1 MLQHLDV
8 EHVHQ
13 EVAFSVLWWRLEK
26 EENSDSD
33 ECIRLWAACCKLFPD
48 APSGVSM
55 RWQWICG
62 AGV

>member
-33 ECIRLWAACCKLFPD
+33 ECIRL
-48 APSGVSM
+48 
-55 RWQWICG
+55 
-62 AGV
+62 